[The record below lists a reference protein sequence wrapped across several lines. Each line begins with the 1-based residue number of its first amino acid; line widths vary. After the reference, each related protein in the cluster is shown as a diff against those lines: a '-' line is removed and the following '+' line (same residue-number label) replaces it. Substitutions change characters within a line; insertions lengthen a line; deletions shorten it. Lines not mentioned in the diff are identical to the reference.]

1 MLNLTE
7 SEFITAIK
15 KGVLVSG
22 YEPTER
28 RHVSFDD
35 MTVPS
40 PVMHGIPPNF
50 LQADP
55 EQKDSKE

>member
-15 KGVLVSG
+15 NRGVLVSG

-35 MTVPS
+35 TTVIQ
-40 PVMHGIPPNF
+40 HGFILSVFREDIVNN
-50 LQADP
+50 
-55 EQKDSKE
+55 

>member
-15 KGVLVSG
+15 NRGVLVSG

-28 RHVSFDD
+28 RHVSFDVSFD
-35 MTVPS
+35 DTTIVQ
-40 PVMHGIPPNF
+40 HGFILSVFREDIVNN
-50 LQADP
+50 
-55 EQKDSKE
+55 